1 MSQQVAARD
10 EEDGLDTRQ
19 RLRAIAIVHGTVQG
33 VGFRYWTW
41 KHAEKLGLVGCA
53 RNLDDGTV
61 EVIAEGTRWAVRD
74 LLKEI
79 QGPDAPGA
87 VMRVDA
93 HFEDPQG
100 DLSGFTTA

>member
-1 MSQQVAARD
+1 MSQQGAARD

-61 EVIAEGTRWAVRD
+61 EVIAEGTVA
-74 LLKEI
+74 L
-79 QGPDAPGA
+79 
-87 VMRVDA
+87 
-93 HFEDPQG
+93 G
-100 DLSGFTTA
+100 DSFALD

>member
-1 MSQQVAARD
+1 MSQQGAARD
-10 EEDGLDTRQ
+10 EEDGLDTSQ

-53 RNLDDGTV
+53 RNLGDGTV

>member
-1 MSQQVAARD
+1 MSQQGAARD

-61 EVIAEGTRWAVRD
+61 EVIAEGTRWAGRD

>member
-1 MSQQVAARD
+1 MSAPRE
-10 EEDGLDTRQ
+10 EEDRLDTKEQ
-19 RLRAIAIVHGTVQG
+19 LRSFAIVHGTVQG

-41 KHAEKLGLVGCA
+41 KHAEKLGLAGSA

-79 QGPDAPGA
+79 QGPDAPG
-87 VMRVDA
+87 VVLRVDA
-93 HFEDPQG
+93 HFEDAQG
-100 DLSGFTTA
+100 DLRGFTTA